1 MNPRIP
7 SAAFGGE
14 AAQALSGFGKTAE
27 HVGDEI
33 FARAIALQ
41 NLNNEAEA
49 TEADAKYMQTAG
61 DLHAEFN
68 AKQGKERVDAYPKYK
83 QDLNEARQKLR
94 GGLSSQMAQRM
105 FD

>member
-1 MNPRIP
+1 MVQVPYNPVPSQTLADIPAPEMNPRIP

-83 QDLNEARQKLR
+83 QDL
-94 GGLSSQMAQRM
+94 
-105 FD
+105 